1 MNKRNIYLLT
11 QAVGIGA
18 EAYPEREA
26 ARFSGQSLTY
36 VELERRSNQLAH
48 TLIAEGVQRGDRV
61 GIYMNKG
68 LESPVALYGI
78 MKAGAAYVPLDP
90 FAPVGRLSFVIRN
103 CGIRHLD
110 ERLQAR
116 RRHEMAAQTG

>member
-36 VELERRSNQLAH
+36 
-48 TLIAEGVQRGDRV
+48 
-61 GIYMNKG
+61 
-68 LESPVALYGI
+68 
-78 MKAGAAYVPLDP
+78 AGWSAA
-90 FAPVGRLSFVIRN
+90 RTS
-103 CGIRHLD
+103 
-110 ERLQAR
+110 
-116 RRHEMAAQTG
+116 